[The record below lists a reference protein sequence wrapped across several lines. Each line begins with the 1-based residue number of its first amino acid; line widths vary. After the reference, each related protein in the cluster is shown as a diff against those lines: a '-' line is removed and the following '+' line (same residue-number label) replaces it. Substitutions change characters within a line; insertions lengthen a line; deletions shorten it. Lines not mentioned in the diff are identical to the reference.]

1 MPTFQKPI
9 EGGQVLLVASI
20 EDGALGRPYNA
31 LLDTGAQ
38 RTMVSPKV
46 VDEVSLKAIGYIDI
60 VGVSG
65 DAMRTPKY
73 LVDLRIPSKQGNLT
87 LQVGQELEVAQMP
100 FQPGNF
106 DILLG
111 MDFLMT
117 FHITMYNGL
126 FILSI

>member
-1 MPTFQKPI
+1 
-9 EGGQVLLVASI
+9 
-20 EDGALGRPYNA
+20 
-31 LLDTGAQ
+31 
-38 RTMVSPKV
+38 MVSPKV

-111 MDFLMT
+111 MDFLMS